1 MCDFVAEDVP
11 QLQDHVAKHLCDRVD
26 ISELMLVFEHG
37 AGCAD
42 AGNTVS
48 SGQQLLSAPP
58 CSSAHSSQHPH
69 RHGLCEQNGHGINR
83 RCLRRHGGGTCI
95 APEAQGGLISSTSS
109 LSTSQSG
116 CGGPHPGAQHAE
128 TGEQHR
134 AEAKADD
141 EHHCLDLVGPHCPSG
156 ERDQS
161 GEAVWRRQS
170 RHLKAWQ
177 GLSTRSCVSALP
189 DLTARFVQG
198 RCQASYRASGGTLQS
213 SDQDCVGAS
222 GGIHSV
228 RAQEGLFPCAAV
240 PSQDYEERVQGN
252 LDLRGL
258 TAFGES
264 AERDT
269 CHHLSCRVSRVGSAG
284 GHRGD
289 VRSGEG
295 SSEGYRNNPGCTED
309 EDVRAG
315 FGSLSTFTS
324 EPVASSDD
332 PCPGSVIDTS
342 GTLRLNARACDTV
355 GSGSAAHGAKC
366 LVTRLPDTFD
376 PAECITAVAPLS
388 TSRFF
393 TGPGI
398 VVDTSDSQRLNAITC
413 STDGPLDVHG
423 SHASEDKDDA
433 ASHADKP
440 QDTFPVANP
449 LDIEDLH
456 FSESDE
462 DDAFHVE
469 MPLGVHQ
476 NSSASDCVPGSGS
489 TIDTSSMQGLNVVA
503 NPVDPAGA
511 ESRATADSDCGFAP
525 SFEAENSTQDRF
537 SSLRDIV
544 SNAVKRK
551 PVTFGRPAK
560 KAKAQPKHVYDRELR
575 SDIRARI
582 CTDRGGFL
590 ANSAV
595 AQRYLQARAVDSNVP
610 VSHVLAPGV
619 PEARPKKK
627 YKR

>member
-1 MCDFVAEDVP
+1 
-11 QLQDHVAKHLCDRVD
+11 
-26 ISELMLVFEHG
+26 
-37 AGCAD
+37 
-42 AGNTVS
+42 
-48 SGQQLLSAPP
+48 
-58 CSSAHSSQHPH
+58 
-69 RHGLCEQNGHGINR
+69 
-83 RCLRRHGGGTCI
+83 
-95 APEAQGGLISSTSS
+95 
-109 LSTSQSG
+109 
-116 CGGPHPGAQHAE
+116 
-128 TGEQHR
+128 
-134 AEAKADD
+134 
-141 EHHCLDLVGPHCPSG
+141 
-156 ERDQS
+156 
-161 GEAVWRRQS
+161 
-170 RHLKAWQ
+170 
-177 GLSTRSCVSALP
+177 
-189 DLTARFVQG
+189 
-198 RCQASYRASGGTLQS
+198 
-213 SDQDCVGAS
+213 
-222 GGIHSV
+222 
-228 RAQEGLFPCAAV
+228 
-240 PSQDYEERVQGN
+240 
-252 LDLRGL
+252 
-258 TAFGES
+258 
-264 AERDT
+264 
-269 CHHLSCRVSRVGSAG
+269 
-284 GHRGD
+284 
-289 VRSGEG
+289 
-295 SSEGYRNNPGCTED
+295 
-309 EDVRAG
+309 
-315 FGSLSTFTS
+315 
-324 EPVASSDD
+324 
-332 PCPGSVIDTS
+332 
-342 GTLRLNARACDTV
+342 
-355 GSGSAAHGAKC
+355 
-366 LVTRLPDTFD
+366 
-376 PAECITAVAPLS
+376 VAPLS

-398 VVDTSDSQRLNAITC
+398 VVDTSDSQRLNAMTCSTAGPLVAHGSQAPEDKDDAAKCLVNRLPDTFNPVECITAAAPQYASRCFTGPGFVVETSDSQRLNAITC

-525 SFEAENSTQDRF
+525 GFGAENTQDRF

-627 YKR
+627 YRKR